1 MDVAGEKKVLKYFLS
16 RINTLYLTFIKKI
29 TYTPCYKYVL
39 FLFYLLKNI
48 IMKELLE
55 LKTVWL
61 GHLEKAIELKSPS
74 GELEMIRW
82 FIRDID
88 RMLSKQK

>member
-1 MDVAGEKKVLKYFLS
+1 MKELLELKTVWLGH
-16 RINTLYLTFIKKI
+16 LD
-29 TYTPCYKYVL
+29 
-39 FLFYLLKNI
+39 
-48 IMKELLE
+48 MKELLE